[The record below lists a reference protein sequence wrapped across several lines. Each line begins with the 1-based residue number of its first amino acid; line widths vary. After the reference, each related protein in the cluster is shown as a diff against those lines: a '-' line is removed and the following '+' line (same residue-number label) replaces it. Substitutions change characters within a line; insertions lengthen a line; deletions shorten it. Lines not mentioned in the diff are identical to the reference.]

1 MGYFSDGLTQTYVV
15 DLLGCIACA
24 ATLLTFAQKRMWP
37 MRILAI
43 TANVFF
49 IGYGAMG
56 LLYPVLLLHLI
67 LLPLNVARLI
77 QLVEQD
83 ADSRAAGPTLSKQP
97 PVTGGSQKSI
107 SFPPFGG
114 GQRSASAGS
123 MSSQSTTPD
132 YLGSAPP

>member
-1 MGYFSDGLTQTYVV
+1 MEYFSDGLIRTYAV

-49 IGYGAMG
+49 IGYGALG

-83 ADSRAAGPTLSKQP
+83 GDSFAAGPKISRQP
-97 PVTGGSQKSI
+97 LVAGELQKST
-107 SFPPFGG
+107 SFPPFRG
-114 GQRSASAGS
+114 GQRSAIAGS
-123 MSSQSTTPD
+123 LSSQSQTPG
-132 YLGSAPP
+132 YLGSGPP